1 MHTAPRLRMGAP
13 GSIFKT
19 GQPLDPLVVAASAA
33 ALPGLSMPE
42 PEDRRRILISSAASA
57 LLHILI
63 ITSIALLGTIAKQ
76 AAEKLIPVVILNEP
90 IELPGSNDPSPL
102 PIPKLLSAPMASVVP
117 PAMEPVNLAAV
128 PAPRIE
134 ATSLDL
140 VAPKSLDLTE
150 VMNAPLAPQAEI
162 HATPSAADI
171 SAIQPL
177 EIAAADLVA
186 PEVEISG
193 PSAVAIRTATDL
205 VAPHAFDTLSEL
217 NATHYKGAATA
228 VPTAIAGSETGGTT
242 IATGISAEYLAAGF
256 AGGDPNAVATISCLQ
271 SAFVQRY
278 LDEITRRTYAR
289 WEPPL
294 DASPDDVVQFR
305 IAIDQSGSIAKL
317 EMIESTSRPFA
328 ESAMIAYRNAA
339 PFPPLNDKNRCLT
352 EKIFRLTFS
361 NPEVP

>member
-1 MHTAPRLRMGAP
+1 MGAP

-150 VMNAPLAPQAEI
+150 VMNAPLAPLAEI

-205 VAPHAFDTLSEL
+205 VAPHAFETLSEL

-228 VPTAIAGSETGGTT
+228 VPTASAGSESGGTT

-294 DASPDDVVQFR
+294 DASPDDLVQFR

-339 PFPPLNDKNRCLT
+339 PFPPLNDNNRCLT

>member
-1 MHTAPRLRMGAP
+1 MGAP
-13 GSIFKT
+13 GSIFAT
-19 GQPLDPLVVAASAA
+19 GPPLDPMVFAASAA

-42 PEDRRRILISSAASA
+42 PEDRRPVLISSAATA

-63 ITSIALLGTIAKQ
+63 IGAIALLGTLAKQ
-76 AAEKLIPVVILNEP
+76 AAETIIPVVILNEP

-102 PIPKLLSAPMASVVP
+102 PIPKLLSAPMASTVP
-117 PAMEPVNLAAV
+117 LAMEPVNLAAV
-128 PAPRIE
+128 PAPMIE
-134 ATSLDL
+134 AASLDL
-140 VAPKSLDLTE
+140 VAPRSLDLAA
-150 VMNAPLAPQAEI
+150 VMNAPLATQAEV
-162 HATPSAADI
+162 HAAPSAADI
-171 SAIQPL
+171 SEIQPL
-177 EIAAADLVA
+177 EINAADLVV
-186 PEVEISG
+186 PEVEIPG

-205 VAPHAFDTLSEL
+205 VAPRAFDNLSQL
-217 NATHYKGAATA
+217 NATHYQGTATA
-228 VPTAIAGSETGGTT
+228 VPTVTGGSDRDGAL
-242 IATGISAEYLAAGF
+242 IATGISAEYLAAGI

-317 EMIESTSRPFA
+317 EMIESTSQPFA
-328 ESAMIAYRNAA
+328 ESAMLAYRSAA
-339 PFPPLNDKNRCLT
+339 PFPPLTHENRCLT